1 MLSGVIV
8 FAFTIRPLGLVV
20 AGPLAVIVS
29 ALADKDTRPVE
40 VAILALAL
48 TVASGLMF
56 KELLSLPIPFDPRGL
71 IPEPVFH
78 AYVGLKSGVAALFAG
93 LKAIIS
99 R

>member
-1 MLSGVIV
+1 M
-8 FAFTIRPLGLVV
+8 GLVV
-20 AGPLAVIVS
+20 SRARSAVIVS

-40 VAILALAL
+40 VAIFAVAL
-48 TVASGLMF
+48 TLRAACMF

-78 AYVGLKSGVAALFAG
+78 AYVGLKTGVAALFAG
-93 LKAIIS
+93 LKAIIG